1 MCTMPWNHP
10 WVSPIEGDL
19 ADYPLAVVTAG
30 THDPLV
36 DSARAFARRVRDA
49 GGRTVDYFPV
59 GLPHGYYFFP
69 GIYSEENVVY
79 DLIAGALARPFG
91 R

>member
-1 MCTMPWNHP
+1 MLSVARYHP

-36 DSARAFARRVRDA
+36 DSARAFARRVREA
-49 GGRTVDYFPV
+49 GGRTVHYFPD
-59 GLPHGYYFFP
+59 GLPHGYYFSP
-69 GIYSEENVVY
+69 VSTP
-79 DLIAGALARPFG
+79 RKTWCTT
-91 R
+91 